1 MMDREL
7 CPTAQKVLA
16 ALLAHP
22 GTHYTVEDVC
32 ELIDCAATHT
42 ACALE
47 KLAAGGVIE
56 RWESAKGGITYVA
69 RK

>member
-1 MMDREL
+1 MIDREL

-16 ALLAHP
+16 ALLKHP
-22 GTHYTVEDVC
+22 GTHYTVEDVS
-32 ELIDCAATHT
+32 ELIDCAGTHT

-47 KLAAGGVIE
+47 KLASGELIE
-56 RWESAKGGITYVA
+56 RWESARGEVTYVA